1 MLCRC
6 LILLEFTSASV
17 SILWAFEK
25 WQLAVKLILSLNSL
39 CSVGG
44 WIFWFFSQGQWEWRT
59 HNMILSSR
67 TRTLQTLR
75 GMKYCRCES
84 TNRSIYGSKNSQ
96 VMKVTEPPLKNCVL
110 QTDINLHQLF
120 VWAPIF
126 PRSPNKPSLA
136 ISHRSTVNLYVLWCL
151 CQPGQPSECKAKL
164 PGHVLTGLTHSV
176 CRWMIEELWLTN
188 SSTKAK
194 NRHRYEMHLNT
205 TASRSTDLDLPLVWN
220 ELPELRKLET
230 SEGLIWIWRLAGEL
244 VVSKRSSWDGTVK

>member
-39 CSVGG
+39 CSEGG
-44 WIFWFFSQGQWEWRT
+44 VDFLVFLTSPVRVKNSQYDF
-59 HNMILSSR
+59 
-67 TRTLQTLR
+67 LQQNQNTTNTR
-75 GMKYCRCES
+75 GMTYCRCES

-126 PRSPNKPSLA
+126 PRSPNKPSMA

-176 CRWMIEELWLTN
+176 CRRMIEELWLTN